1 MQKSKMANNDIV
13 PIIDNESLAED
24 DEEEECIESRRVQ
37 RNCFHPDSVLMK
49 SLALSLMCTLGF
61 GSYFCYDNPGALQD
75 EFKSAMSIS
84 TYQFE
89 KLYALYSWPN
99 VVLPIIGGYL
109 LDNVFGIR
117 LGAVLFS
124 GFILAG
130 KKILF
135 LSHFWRMI
143 ISQAINLS

>member
-1 MQKSKMANNDIV
+1 MANNEIV
-13 PIIDNESLAED
+13 PIIDNQSLEE
-24 DEEEECIESRRVQ
+24 EEEECIERRTDQ
-37 RNCFHPDSVLMK
+37 RNCFHPDSVIMK
-49 SLALSLMCTLGF
+49 SLALLLMCTLGF

-75 EFKSAMSIS
+75 DFKEAMSIN

-130 KKILF
+130 KKVLF
-135 LSHFWRMI
+135 LSHFGRMI